1 MIEPLLRLIP
11 FVRQY
16 AYRFFFGMFGL
27 LVARIFEALIPLF
40 LKQGIDSISV
50 GRDEYSLDKLSLDQS
65 MDALYWPAMAIIAC
79 VVAQMLVTVVS
90 RTLIRR
96 IGMEAAYDFRNRVYD
111 HLQKQGPEFFSKFSV
126 GDLMARAIND
136 IGLVRMVIAGTT
148 RMTMVLIFTGAVGI
162 IFMFSLSVKMTLALI
177 IPLPIVTLVARHY
190 GKRVYQKSHKV
201 QQGFSNLS
209 AYVQENLNGIRTIQA
224 MAQEDA
230 EVDRF
235 KKINQQYADDNLS
248 LFTDASL
255 LGALMPALAAAC
267 TIIIIAYG
275 SYLVETG
282 EITLGT
288 LAAFFSYL
296 VLVLWPVREAGTIV
310 TQWQRGASGAQRLF
324 EVLDSEPEIKDQPSE
339 TFPNLTGKISIQ
351 NLSYRYA
358 DKDKYALKNINF
370 DVEPGELIAILGRVG
385 SGKSTLLRLVVR
397 LLEPSEG
404 TIVLDGHP
412 IEQFPLAELRDKVCM
427 VLQDPFLF
435 ADSLGDNITYDDI
448 DRSEEEIL
456 ESAQAAALIDTID
469 RLPEGLGTVLGERG
483 VTLSG
488 GQKQRT
494 ALARG
499 LIRAT
504 PILILDDCFSAVD
517 TETEEHILSGLKA
530 VRSNKTTL
538 IVSHRVSTARH
549 ADRIVVL
556 DEGLIV
562 ESGSHEQ
569 LLAANGFYADLEK
582 AQSHLGHL
590 IGTLDNSSD
599 SPVNNAA
606 NNIANDTDDDF
617 ANIDSK
623 ENDTGAKP

>member
-11 FVRQY
+11 HVRQY
-16 AYRFFFGMFGL
+16 ANRFIIGMFGL
-27 LVARIFEALIPLF
+27 LIARIFEALIPLF
-40 LKQGIDSISV
+40 LKQGIDSITES
-50 GRDEYSLDKLSLDQS
+50 RDGFAVAEITMSQA
-65 MDALYWPAMAIIAC
+65 MDALYWPALAIVAC
-79 VVAQMLVTVVS
+79 VIVQMLVTIVS

-96 IGMEAAYDFRNRVYD
+96 IGMEAAYDFRNQIYS
-111 HLQKQGPEFFSKFSV
+111 HLQKQGPVFYSKFSV
-126 GDLMARAIND
+126 GDLMARSISD

-148 RMTMVLIFTGAVGI
+148 RMTMVLIFTGIVGI
-162 IFMFSLSVKMTLALI
+162 VFMFSLSVKMTLALI

-190 GKRVYQKSHKV
+190 GKRVYLKSHKV
-201 QQGFSNLS
+201 QEGFSSLS

-230 EVDRF
+230 EVNRF
-235 KKINQQYADDNLS
+235 RKINQQHADDNLS

-255 LGALMPALAAAC
+255 LGALMPALAATC
-267 TIIIIAYG
+267 TLVIIGYG
-275 SYLVETG
+275 SYLVNTG
-282 EITLGT
+282 DITLGT

-324 EVLDSEPEIKDQPSE
+324 EILDSEPEITDQPSD

-351 NLSYRYA
+351 ALSYRYA
-358 DKDKYALKNINF
+358 DKNKYALKNINL
-370 DVEPGELIAILGRVG
+370 EIKPGELVAILGRVG
-385 SGKSTLLRLVVR
+385 SGKSTLLRLIVR
-397 LLEPSEG
+397 LLEPSSG
-404 TIVLDGHP
+404 NIILDDHP
-412 IEQFPLAELRDKVCM
+412 IDQFPLAELRDKVCM

-448 DRSEEEIL
+448 KRSDEEIF
-456 ESAQAAALIDTID
+456 ESAQAAALGDTIE
-469 RLPEGLGTVLGERG
+469 RLPKGLRTVLGERG

-530 VRSNKTTL
+530 MRSEKTTL

-556 DEGLIV
+556 DEGIVV
-562 ESGSHEQ
+562 ESGTHQE
-569 LLAANGFYADLEK
+569 LLSSAGFYANLES
-582 AQSHLGHL
+582 AQSHQGHL
-590 IGTLDNSSD
+590 IGEL
-599 SPVNNAA
+599 NN
-606 NNIANDTDDDF
+606 DGR
-617 ANIDSK
+617 S
-623 ENDTGAKP
+623 E